1 MAKGAVAKV
10 TFVANAKSL
19 VGATK
24 QINKNLGSLT
34 SSFNKVGKIAK
45 ATFGVFVANQAING
59 IKSIIRSGEEAVK
72 SQKRLQAIFQAQGL
86 TGTKVFRQLSNE
98 AKQLSLSLGIE
109 DEVIAEVQAK
119 LALFGRAFTTGTQ
132 GAKDF
137 KTATELAFD
146 FEAAGLGDA
155 LKGAKVLGQALSDP
169 LNAAE
174 KLKKAG
180 ILLTQEQIK
189 EIETLVR
196 QGKIAEAQA
205 KILQFVQGII
215 GGTAEATASA
225 SAKLSIAIG
234 EIVESIGVLLL
245 PLLDPLAKGIG
256 NFSLAVTNAIDKS
269 GGLNGIWNNYLVPI
283 GKSVIATFDSLRNS
297 LGLTNTF
304 FSAVWDIIKIGLGV
318 LAELFQSIFGNKAL
332 NDTFISTLKSLWNAF
347 EAIFQYLA
355 KYFLPI
361 LEALL
366 KIVLPP
372 LVLLFKGLIAVIQFL
387 ITVVLNVVGTIA
399 DFITFVARAIVKM
412 GEWITQSKTVTGLLN
427 FLGAGFS
434 ALKNFVLEVGK
445 ALGGGFIVEV
455 VKAIT
460 GAIGKVWDL
469 LNQVK
474 DKIANF
480 FKNLFNVGSRSDFT
494 ITTPNLGALQTTVDN
509 NGSLVLPD
517 VGSFMPQVTPTPSP
531 SPKTIVKELPT
542 KTTASASKASIT
554 NNYSVTVQALTPT
567 PAVGKVVVDSIKQF
581 QQRSGGALLAI

>member
-24 QINKNLGSLT
+24 QINKNLSSLT
-34 SSFNKVGKIAK
+34 SSFNKVAKIAK
-45 ATFGVFVANQAING
+45 ATFGVFVANQAISG

-189 EIETLVR
+189 EIETLVK

-205 KILQFVQGII
+205 KILQFIQGII

-225 SAKLSIAIG
+225 SAKLSISIG

-256 NFSLAVTNAIDKS
+256 NFSLAVTNVIDKS

-283 GKSVIATFDSLRNS
+283 GKSVITTLDSLRNS

-332 NDTFISTLKSLWNAF
+332 NDTFISTLKSLWNMF
-347 EAIFQYLA
+347 EALFLYLA

-361 LEALL
+361 LEQLL

-445 ALGGGFIVEV
+445 ALGGGFILEV
-455 VKAIT
+455 IKAVT

-474 DKIANF
+474 DRIANF

-494 ITTPNLGALQTTVDN
+494 ITTPNLGGLQTTVDN
-509 NGSLVLPD
+509 SGQLVLPD
-517 VGSFMPQVTPTPSP
+517 VGTFMPQVTPTPKP
-531 SPKTIVKELPT
+531 TPKTIVKELPT
-542 KTTASASKASIT
+542 KTNASASKASIT

-567 PAVGKVVVDSIKQF
+567 PAVGKAVVDSIKQF

>member
-45 ATFGVFVANQAING
+45 ATFGVFVANQAISG

-283 GKSVIATFDSLRNS
+283 GKSVITTFDSLRNS

-332 NDTFISTLKSLWNAF
+332 NDTFISTLKSLWNMF
-347 EAIFQYLA
+347 EALFQYLA

-361 LEALL
+361 LEQLL
-366 KIVLPP
+366 KIILPP

-445 ALGGGFIVEV
+445 ALGGGFILEV
-455 VKAIT
+455 IKAVT

-474 DKIANF
+474 DRIANF

-494 ITTPNLGALQTTVDN
+494 ITTPNLGGLQTTVDN
-509 NGSLVLPD
+509 SGQLVLPD
-517 VGSFMPQVTPTPSP
+517 VGTFMPQVTPTPKP
-531 SPKTIVKELPT
+531 TPKTIVKELPT
-542 KTTASASKASIT
+542 KTTASGNKASIT

-567 PAVGKVVVDSIKQF
+567 PAVGKAVVDSIKQF

>member
-34 SSFNKVGKIAK
+34 SSFSKVGKLAK
-45 ATFGVFVANQAING
+45 ATFAIFAAGQAISG
-59 IKSIIRSGEEAVK
+59 LKSIIRSGEEAVR
-72 SQKRLQAIFQAQGL
+72 SQKKLQAIFQAQGL
-86 TGTKVFRQLSNE
+86 TGSKVFKQLSTE

-109 DEVIAEVQAK
+109 DEVIADVQAK
-119 LALFGRAFTTGTQ
+119 LALFGRAFTSGTQ

-169 LNAAE
+169 ANAAQ

-189 EIETLVR
+189 EINTLVS

-205 KILQFVQGII
+205 KILEYVQGII

-225 SAKLSIAIG
+225 SAKMTVALG

-256 NFSLAVTNAIDKS
+256 KFSLAVTDAIDKT
-269 GGLNGIWNNYLVPI
+269 GGLSGLWNNYLVPVGRSVGDTFVSLANTLGI
-283 GKSVIATFDSLRNS
+283 GKTFWLAIWEAVKLVIDVLLRLIKPITDNTAFWDTLKGTLDDVWDAIYAVFTFIAESLTPI
-297 LGLTNTF
+297 LIGLTKL
-304 FSAVWDIIKIGLGV
+304 I
-318 LAELFQSIFGNKAL
+318 
-332 NDTFISTLKSLWNAF
+332 
-347 EAIFQYLA
+347 
-355 KYFLPI
+355 
-361 LEALL
+361 
-366 KIVLPP
+366 LPP
-372 LVLLFKGLIAVIQFL
+372 LLVVWDLLVKAVLFLGSVLLNVIG
-387 ITVVLNVVGTIA
+387 TVA
-399 DFITFVARAIVKM
+399 DFIKGVLLATNTIVKWV
-412 GEWITQSKTVTGLLN
+412 EKTGIISGTLK
-427 FLGAGFS
+427 FLAS
-434 ALKNFVLEVGK
+434 AFNLFKNFVLEVGK
-445 ALGGGFIVEV
+445 ALGGGFIVEI
-455 VKAIT
+455 VKAIG

-469 LNQVK
+469 LNTVK

-480 FKNLFNVGSRSDFT
+480 FANLFNVGSKPELKVSLPD
-494 ITTPNLGALQTTVDN
+494 LGGIKTTVDN
-509 NGSLVLPD
+509 NGQLVLPD
-517 VGSFMPQVTPTPSP
+517 VGSFMPQVQPAPKQ
-531 SPKTIVKELPT
+531 PKTIVKELPT
-542 KTTASASKASIT
+542 KTQASVNQSSVT

-567 PAVGKVVVDSIKQF
+567 AQVGKVVVDSIKQF
-581 QQRSGGALLAI
+581 QSRSGGALISI

>member
-34 SSFNKVGKIAK
+34 ASFGKVGKLAK
-45 ATFGVFVANQAING
+45 ATFGIFAAGQAISG
-59 IKSIIRSGEEAVK
+59 LKSIIRSGEEAVK
-72 SQKRLQAIFQAQGL
+72 SQKKLQAIFQAQGL
-86 TGTKVFRQLSNE
+86 TGSKVFKQLSTE

-109 DEVIAEVQAK
+109 DEVIADVQAK
-119 LALFGRAFTTGTQ
+119 LALFGRAFTSGTQ

-169 LNAAE
+169 ANAAQ

-189 EIETLVR
+189 EINTLVS

-205 KILQFVQGII
+205 KILEYVQGII

-225 SAKLSIAIG
+225 SAKMTVALG

-256 NFSLAVTNAIDKS
+256 KFSLAVTDAIDKT
-269 GGLNGIWNNYLVPI
+269 GGLSGLWQNYLVPI
-283 GKSVIATFDSLRNS
+283 GRSVGDTFVSLANT
-297 LGLTNTF
+297 LGIGKTF
-304 FSAVWDIIKIGLGV
+304 WLAVWDAIKLVIDVLLRLIKPITDNTAFWNTLKGTLNDVWDAIYAVFTFIAESLTPILIGLTK
-318 LAELFQSIFGNKAL
+318 LI
-332 NDTFISTLKSLWNAF
+332 
-347 EAIFQYLA
+347 
-355 KYFLPI
+355 
-361 LEALL
+361 
-366 KIVLPP
+366 LPP
-372 LVLLFKGLIAVIQFL
+372 LLVVWDLLVKAVLFL
-387 ITVVLNVVGTIA
+387 GSILLNVIGTIA
-399 DFITFVARAIVKM
+399 DFIKGVLLATNTIVKWV
-412 GEWITQSKTVTGLLN
+412 EKTGIISGTLK
-427 FLGAGFS
+427 FLAS
-434 ALKNFVLEVGK
+434 AFNLFKNFVLDVGK
-445 ALGGGFIVEV
+445 ALGGGFIVEI
-455 VKAIT
+455 VKAIS

-469 LNQVK
+469 LNTVK

-480 FKNLFNVGSRSDFT
+480 FANLFNVGSKPDLKVSLPD
-494 ITTPNLGALQTTVDN
+494 LGGIKTTVDN
-509 NGSLVLPD
+509 NGQFVLPD
-517 VGSFMPQVTPTPSP
+517 VGSFMPQVTPAPKQ
-531 SPKTIVKELPT
+531 PKTIVKELPT
-542 KTTASASKASIT
+542 KTQSSAKQSSVT

-567 PAVGKVVVDSIKQF
+567 AQVGKVVVDSIKQF
-581 QQRSGGALLAI
+581 QSRSGGALITI

>member
-45 ATFGVFVANQAING
+45 ATFGVFVANQAISG

-283 GKSVIATFDSLRNS
+283 GKSVITTFDSLRNS

-332 NDTFISTLKSLWNAF
+332 NDTFISTLKSLWNMF
-347 EAIFQYLA
+347 EALFQYLA

-361 LEALL
+361 LEQLL
-366 KIVLPP
+366 KIILPP

-445 ALGGGFIVEV
+445 ALGGGFILEV
-455 VKAIT
+455 IKAVT

-474 DKIANF
+474 DRIANF

-494 ITTPNLGALQTTVDN
+494 ITTPNLGGLQTTVDN
-509 NGSLVLPD
+509 SGQLVLPD
-517 VGSFMPQVTPTPSP
+517 VGTFTPQVTPTPKP
-531 SPKTIVKELPT
+531 TPKTIVKELPT
-542 KTTASASKASIT
+542 KTTASANKASIT

-567 PAVGKVVVDSIKQF
+567 PAVGKAVVDSIKQF

>member
-347 EAIFQYLA
+347 EAIFQFLG
-355 KYFLPI
+355 KFFLPI
-361 LEALL
+361 LEQLL
-366 KIVLPP
+366 KIILPP
-372 LVLLFKGLIAVIQFL
+372 LVLLFKALIAVIEFL

-445 ALGGGFIVEV
+445 ALGGGFILEV

-474 DKIANF
+474 DRIANF

-509 NGSLVLPD
+509 NGSFVLPD

-542 KTTASASKASIT
+542 KTNASASKASIT

>member
-45 ATFGVFVANQAING
+45 ATFGVFVANQAISG

-86 TGTKVFRQLSNE
+86 TGTKVFRQLSTE

-109 DEVIAEVQAK
+109 DEVIAQVQAK

-225 SAKLSIAIG
+225 SSKLSIAIG

-256 NFSLAVTNAIDKS
+256 NFSLAVTNAIDKT

-283 GKSVIATFDSLRNS
+283 GKSVITTFDSLRTS

-332 NDTFISTLKSLWNAF
+332 NDTFISTLKSLWNMF
-347 EAIFQYLA
+347 EALFQYLA

-361 LEALL
+361 LEQLL
-366 KIVLPP
+366 KIILPP

-445 ALGGGFIVEV
+445 ALGGGFILEV
-455 VKAIT
+455 IKAVT
-460 GAIGKVWDL
+460 GAIGKIWDL

-494 ITTPNLGALQTTVDN
+494 ITTPNLGGLQTTVDN
-509 NGSLVLPD
+509 SGQLVLPD
-517 VGSFMPQVTPTPSP
+517 VGSFMPQVTPTPKST
-531 SPKTIVKELPT
+531 PKTIVKEIPT
-542 KTTASASKASIT
+542 KTTASASPASIT